1 MNPAEKR
8 AVLQLTVERCRQA
21 GKPPRGTQTGE
32 WPPSVRRPTSKAS
45 GCVD

>member
-21 GKPPRGTQTGE
+21 GSQTVPRNAA
-32 WPPSVRRPTSKAS
+32 R
-45 GCVD
+45 

>member
-21 GKPPRGTQTGE
+21 GLQGAPRNAI
-32 WPPSVRRPTSKAS
+32 R
-45 GCVD
+45 